1 MWRKLIRIPPAER
14 KLLYRAFVRVASIR
28 LALSLLP
35 WAVVRQRFRT
45 LAAAREPVVVGLTV
59 RQVVWAIEAASRR
72 VPGGGNCLVQALA
85 AQTLLA
91 EHGHPA
97 MIHFGVRRDADS
109 GFGAHAWVSCAG
121 DAVIGR
127 TAEAFTPLESSS
139 R

>member
-14 KLLYRAFVRVASIR
+14 KVLYRAFLRVASIR

-45 LAAAREPVVVGLTV
+45 LEAAREPAAFRPTI
-59 RQVVWAIEAASRR
+59 RQVVWAVEAASRR
-72 VPGGGNCLVQALA
+72 IPGGGNCLVQALA

-109 GFGAHAWVSCAG
+109 GFGAHAWVSCG
-121 DAVIGR
+121 GKKVIGR
-127 TAEAFTPLESSS
+127 TAEPFTTLESSS